1 MNARAVLRTVLV
13 VCLVLITLL
22 YAAVELAL
30 GFGVLTKPGVTFDLR
45 SGAVTAVRPGS
56 PAATAGVR
64 VGDRADFARGG
75 WQLHLALG
83 RAGLYAGR
91 ETTLPLVRGGKP
103 IVASL
108 MGPPMTAPP
117 DAWAY
122 FLNVVSLLAY
132 TGLGALL
139 YALRRN
145 AASLVFFALACAYS
159 LRVDNVAILLAA
171 SPSSMPLAMLL
182 CSVASVGPEM
192 FGLLYFGLLFANDAA
207 WTATARRY
215 VLIPAVVIA
224 ALYYYHFFGYT
235 VWAQP
240 FDTYLVYSILTWVIF
255 AVAATAITARMNRD
269 PNPARLRWVA
279 VGLWTQA
286 FLNAA
291 FLIDQN
297 LRGPTGGTAMIGYFF
312 AWLQPGV
319 LCIAYV
325 LLRTR
330 VVDARLV
337 GARTIVYGAL
347 TAIPIGLFSIVD
359 WLFARRLEDAR
370 LATIVEFV
378 VAVLFGVGLNA
389 LHKRIDR
396 FVDRIVFADRHHAF
410 VRLRNATHALPSAE
424 RSATVYGLLANES
437 AAALKLASAAVFV
450 SSAGGF
456 ERVADAGWE
465 EYARVLSDDDPIVL
479 FARSQGRTVRLADFA
494 ASEAALPQGEGRPQ
508 IAIPL
513 FVGHVMAGVAVYA
526 DHVSGEHL
534 DADEEEHL
542 AELVHAGGA
551 ALTRLASG
559 DRIRQ
564 LEAQNA
570 LLLGNVVS
578 VG

>member
-1 MNARAVLRTVLV
+1 MNTQAVFRTALV
-13 VCLVLITLL
+13 VWLVAVTLL
-22 YAAVELAL
+22 YAAVEFAL
-30 GFGVLTKPGVTFDLR
+30 GLGVLAKPGVTFDLR
-45 SGAVTAVRPGS
+45 SGTVTAVTPGS
-56 PAATAGVR
+56 PAALAGIR
-64 VGDRADFARGG
+64 IGDRADFARGG
-75 WQLHLALG
+75 WQLHLSLG
-83 RAGLYAGR
+83 RSDLVTGR
-91 ETTLPLVRGGKP
+91 TTALPLIRDGKSV
-103 IVASL
+103 VASL
-108 MGPPMTAPP
+108 VGPPMSAPP
-117 DAWAY
+117 DSWDH
-122 FLNVVSLLAY
+122 FVNVASLLAY
-132 TGLGALL
+132 AGLGALL
-139 YALRRN
+139 FALRRN

-159 LRVDNVAILLAA
+159 LRVNNLALLSAA
-171 SPSSMPLAMLL
+171 PPSWMPIAMLF
-182 CSVASVGPEM
+182 CSVASVVPQT

-207 WTATARRY
+207 WVANARRY
-215 VLIPAVVIA
+215 VFIPAVVIA

-240 FDTYLVYSILTWVIF
+240 FDTYLAFSILTWLVF
-255 AVAATAITARMNRD
+255 VVAATAITARMSRD

-279 VGLWTQA
+279 IGLWIQA
-286 FLNAA
+286 LVDAA
-291 FLIDQN
+291 FLVDQN
-297 LRGPTGGTAMIGYFF
+297 LQGPTGGTALISHLW
-312 AWLQPGV
+312 AWFQPGL

-325 LLRTR
+325 LLQTR

-359 WLFARRLEDAR
+359 WVFSRRLEDAR

-410 VRLRNATHALPSAE
+410 VRLRNATHALPSTE

-437 AAALKLASAAVFV
+437 AAALKIASAAVFV

-456 ERVADAGWE
+456 ERVAHSGWNE
-465 EYARVLSDDDPIVL
+465 SARVLSDDDPIVL

-494 ASEAALPQGEGRPQ
+494 GSEAALPKGEARPE

-513 FVGHVMAGVAVYA
+513 FVGHAMAGVVVYGN
-526 DHVSGEHL
+526 HVSGEHL
-534 DADEEEHL
+534 DADEEERL
-542 AELVHAGGA
+542 AELVHAGGS

-559 DRIRQ
+559 DRIRE

-570 LLLGNVVS
+570 LLLGAS
-578 VG
+578 